1 MNAVNFVKTAVERYR
16 LKKSGPSRSVPRP
29 WASSCGWLLFLLF
42 VAALVGCGPVSQP
55 GGERVIASATQ
66 AVTPTIIFHPSTSTP
81 TSTLTAPI
89 PTWTPA
95 ARPAFGAGPI
105 IYIVQGGDTLDSIA
119 GRFGADPAAI
129 ATANNLTDTSSLAAG
144 QRLTIQE
151 SRVEFAT
158 VAPKPGLT
166 PAPSTTDPP
175 FTVNLL
181 GRSTRGW
188 PIESYRIGDGELCV
202 ALIGGIHGGYEWN
215 TILLAYQA
223 IDFFTAY
230 PEQVPD
236 SITLYIVP
244 VANPDG
250 LVAVVGHAGRFSP
263 DEVGG
268 DIFPGRFN
276 GSGVDLNRN
285 WDCHWSPVAYW
296 REQEISGGS
305 APFSE
310 VETRIL
316 RAFTTILSMDAVVFW
331 HSAMPGVLAGGCDDP
346 SPEAGALATAY
357 AEAAGY
363 PLFETFDDYPVTGD
377 ATDWLSPHGVPAI
390 TVELSNHTDTDWLQN
405 LAGMRAVFDLLDS
418 SAHESLPEY

>member
-1 MNAVNFVKTAVERYR
+1 
-16 LKKSGPSRSVPRP
+16 LKKLERARP
-29 WASSCGWLLFLLF
+29 IPWPLVVFCLLLL
-42 VAALVGCGPVSQP
+42 A
-55 GGERVIASATQ
+55 
-66 AVTPTIIFHPSTSTP
+66 AVTGCSSLSRAESEHAAAPTRQAAAPTITFAPSTSIP
-81 TSTLTAPI
+81 TSTPTAPI

-95 ARPAFGAGPI
+95 ATPAFDAGPI

-129 ATANNLTDTSSLAAG
+129 AAANKLTDTIALAAG
-144 QRLTIQE
+144 QRLTILRE

-158 VAPKPGLT
+158 VAPRPGLA
-166 PAPSTTDPP
+166 PVPSTTDSP
-175 FTVNLL
+175 FTVTLL

-202 ALIGGIHGGYEWN
+202 AFIGGIHGGYEWN

-223 IDFFTAY
+223 IDFFTAH

-250 LVAVVGHAGRFSP
+250 LAAVVGHAGRFSP
-263 DEVGG
+263 DEVGD

-276 GSGVDLNRN
+276 GNEVDLNRN
-285 WDCHWSPVAYW
+285 WDCHWAPVAYW
-296 REQEISGGS
+296 REEEISGGS

-316 RAFTTILSMDAVVFW
+316 RAFTTILSMDAAVFW
-331 HSAMPGVLAGGCDDP
+331 HSALPGVLAGGCDAP

-363 PLFETFDDYPVTGD
+363 PLLETFDDYPITGD

-390 TVELSNHTDTDWLQN
+390 TVELSDHTDIDWLQN

-418 SAHESLPEY
+418 STHESLP